1 MYNTQYLNL
10 VFFISKLKISSEQI
24 INNWIKQ
31 LRKGILELAILSY
44 VNNKNFKTYGYELI
58 KKMNDKN
65 INIDSN
71 TMYPI
76 LRRLEKS
83 NLIESL
89 WKTQNN
95 QPRKLF
101 KITEEGAYILSELR
115 NEWSVFY
122 RNINNII
129 NEEN

>member
-1 MYNTQYLNL
+1 MYNTQYSNL
-10 VFFISKLKISSEQI
+10 VFFISKSKNSSEQI

-44 VNNKNFKTYGYELI
+44 VKNKESKTYGYELI
-58 KKMNDKN
+58 KNMKNNN

-83 NLIESL
+83 KLIESL

-101 KITEEGAYILSELR
+101 KITEEGKFILSELR
-115 NEWSVFY
+115 KEWNIFY
-122 RNINNII
+122 RNTNKII
-129 NEEN
+129 NKEN